1 MSKKNKGASAPEVS
15 AGVVILRNDEHKGWC
30 FLALKVYGKFDICKG
45 HVDVKDA
52 DRASPPGSI
61 GQIMNAAK
69 REAKEECGY
78 NLSFDDQ
85 AQLLPNTRIARLSW
99 GDSFTVCRNHNRDGS
114 PKKDVYLFAAETECA
129 DFKIGV
135 NDQGE
140 REHDDGVW
148 ISIGDLD
155 NVPVHNYLKPGIAWA
170 IETMR
175 ISQKTQA
182 LLEKLQTIE

>member
-1 MSKKNKGASAPEVS
+1 MSKKNKGAIAPEVS
-15 AGVVILRNDEHKGWC
+15 AGVVILRNDERKGWC

-45 HVDVKDA
+45 HVDLKDA
-52 DRASPPGSI
+52 DTLNPPGSF

-78 NLSFDDQ
+78 SLSFDNST
-85 AQLLPNTRIARLSW
+85 LLTPTQRIARLSW
-99 GDSFTVCRNHNRDGS
+99 GTSYTVCRNYNRDGS

-135 NDQGE
+135 NDHGE
-140 REHDDGVW
+140 REHDDGIW
-148 ISIGDLD
+148 IPIGDLD
-155 NVPVHNYLKPGIAWA
+155 SVLVHNYLKPGIVWA

-175 ISQKTQA
+175 IGQKAQE